1 MSQKITLKGA
11 SHLAYLSPHSYSTL
25 TQLLGSPAALKK
37 WESQNQ
43 LGHCAKPTQWKTII
57 RNLPCL
63 AILLY
68 TKNQPMQA
76 YLSPDVL
83 PLLSYPPTN
92 IFRIKKCHC
101 LPSIIM
107 SWVPPPPS
115 SLFYRPFDA
124 QIMSFVV
131 PNYRDFFDTWI
142 SSDTAHPIRFSTLF
156 SYNLYQWYRALY
168 IVLTH
173 SKQRAGTASI
183 LSCDCV
189 YLQVI

>member
-76 YLSPDVL
+76 YLSLDVL
-83 PLLSYPPTN
+83 PLLCYPPTN

-107 SWVPPPPS
+107 SWVPPPLLYFIGRLMHGS
-115 SLFYRPFDA
+115 CRLLYRIIEIFLIPGSA
-124 QIMSFVV
+124 LTLLTLYGSVHC
-131 PNYRDFFDTWI
+131 
-142 SSDTAHPIRFSTLF
+142 SPITFINDIER
-156 SYNLYQWYRALY
+156 Y
-168 IVLTH
+168 I
-173 SKQRAGTASI
+173 
-183 LSCDCV
+183 
-189 YLQVI
+189 